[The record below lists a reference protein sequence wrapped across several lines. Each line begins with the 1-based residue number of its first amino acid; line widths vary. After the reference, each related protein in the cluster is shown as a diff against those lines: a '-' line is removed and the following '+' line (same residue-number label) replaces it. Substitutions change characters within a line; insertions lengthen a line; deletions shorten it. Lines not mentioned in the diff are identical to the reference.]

1 VLSPSLDK
9 LALESKTDV
18 SGESVDTVLDSL
30 RKKER
35 FKEKVIAIAK
45 RNFST
50 IAHLSLFHHIFQD
63 RQTRKGCQSHA
74 TSKKKG
80 N

>member
-1 VLSPSLDK
+1 
-9 LALESKTDV
+9 LALDSKTDL
-18 SGESVDTVLDSL
+18 SEESVDTVLDSL
-30 RKKER
+30 KKKEI

-50 IAHLSLFHHIFQD
+50 IAHLSLFHHTFQD
-63 RQTRKGCQSHA
+63 KQIYRGCQSHA
-74 TSKKKG
+74 ASTKKG